1 MPRWSR
7 RNRRRRRSLSDEAM
21 GRFSPPPYGGGYESY
36 RREVARAGPRRW
48 AWAKLSPPPYAGG
61 YERGVA

>member
-1 MPRWSR
+1 
-7 RNRRRRRSLSDEAM
+7 M